1 VDSRPRS
8 RPFDH
13 HVEPLFAGLG
23 VGDRPAPRASRR
35 GALWLG
41 ALLVLS
47 AAGLLA
53 WWMA

>member
-1 VDSRPRS
+1 MDSRPPQ

-35 GALWLG
+35 GALWVG
-41 ALLVLS
+41 GLLCLS
-47 AAGLLA
+47 AATLLA
-53 WWMA
+53 WWLA